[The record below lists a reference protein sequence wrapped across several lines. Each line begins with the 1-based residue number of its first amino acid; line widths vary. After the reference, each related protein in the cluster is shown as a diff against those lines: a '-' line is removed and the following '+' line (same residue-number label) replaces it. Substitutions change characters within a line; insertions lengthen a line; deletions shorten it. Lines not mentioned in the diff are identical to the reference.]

1 MRKTV
6 GTPRKETSRG
16 VADLFSTEAEAYS
29 MSWLRERGLDM
40 TRRFKEL
47 MVLFLLGVSIALAPM
62 ACSDDNN
69 KDDGGPRTMT
79 PG

>member
-1 MRKTV
+1 MRKNV
-6 GTPRKETSRG
+6 GASRKETSRG
-16 VADLFSTEAEAYS
+16 FADLSSTEAEAYS
-29 MSWLRERGLDM
+29 MREFTRARIEM

-62 ACSDDNN
+62 ACSDDNSN
-69 KDDGGPRTMT
+69 DDGGPRTMT

>member
-1 MRKTV
+1 
-6 GTPRKETSRG
+6 
-16 VADLFSTEAEAYS
+16 
-29 MSWLRERGLDM
+29 MSHCESEDDM

-62 ACSDDNN
+62 ACNDDNSN
-69 KDDGGPRTMT
+69 DDGGPRTMT

>member
-1 MRKTV
+1 
-6 GTPRKETSRG
+6 
-16 VADLFSTEAEAYS
+16 
-29 MSWLRERGLDM
+29 M

-62 ACSDDNN
+62 ACSDNDNDN
-69 KDDGGPRTMT
+69 DGGPRTMT

>member
-1 MRKTV
+1 
-6 GTPRKETSRG
+6 
-16 VADLFSTEAEAYS
+16 
-29 MSWLRERGLDM
+29 MSVWESEDDM

-62 ACSDDNN
+62 ACSDDNSN
-69 KDDGGPRTMT
+69 DDGGPRTMT